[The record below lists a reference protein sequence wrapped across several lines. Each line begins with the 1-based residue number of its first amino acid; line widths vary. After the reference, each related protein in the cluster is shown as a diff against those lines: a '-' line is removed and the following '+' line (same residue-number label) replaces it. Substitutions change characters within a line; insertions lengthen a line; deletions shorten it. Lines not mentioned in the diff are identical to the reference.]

1 MKAAGAP
8 VASREQFV
16 AEHPYP
22 LDRFQL
28 DALEILDEGQSV
40 LVSAPTGSGKTV
52 VAEYAVHLALGEG
65 AKVFYTTPIKALS
78 NQKYG
83 DFRRKYGADRV
94 GLLTGDNS
102 INGQA
107 PIVVMTT
114 EVLRNMIHA
123 EPGRLADLRY
133 VVLDEVHY
141 LQDPYRGGVWEEVI
155 LGAPSNVTLVCL
167 SATVANADQLA
178 AWISQVRGTTG
189 VVIESH
195 RPVELKNLF
204 VVGDR
209 FAEHLHLLPTFVDG
223 RPNPEAIRLDDL
235 LARPGTGRRGAN
247 RAGPPGKGATTT
259 AGEGRSRSGRPQL
272 YRPRRVEVVDHLAA
286 ERLLPAIYFVFSRA
300 GCDESVRHCLDDG
313 LRLTTPEERH
323 RIRAIV
329 ESYVDPLTDDDLTVL
344 GYPIYAAALEAGV
357 AAHHAGMV
365 PPFREAVEACFAE
378 ALVKVVFATETLAL
392 GINMPA
398 RSVVIEEVSK
408 FGGSGH
414 QELTPGEYTQLT
426 GRAGRRGIDDIG
438 YAAVLCSPFHSF
450 ADVARIAGGRPRALS
465 SSFRPTY
472 NLAVN
477 LVRRHSREAAYT
489 LVSSSFAQFLS
500 EEDLVGELDS
510 VLGVLERR
518 GYIEGWR
525 VTEAGSRLAGLY
537 HEADLLLAE
546 ALEAGHLDGLDP
558 ASLAA
563 VASGLCYE
571 ARRERDAP
579 LPMPNAKVGA
589 RLEAIEV
596 LSEALSDE
604 EKSAHLP
611 LTRGVDSG
619 FAPFI
624 YAWARGRDLRQVLQ
638 PNAGPGRRGRKAAPL
653 MSGGDFVRN
662 VKQVI
667 DLLRQVATVAARA
680 ETAQSARAG
689 AERLLRDVVAA
700 SSVITIPVEHGTIRA
715 GGQPAP

>member
-1 MKAAGAP
+1 VKTPLALFG
-8 VASREQFV
+8 SRERFV

-28 DALEILDEGQSV
+28 DALDLLDQGQSV

-52 VAEYAVHLALGEG
+52 VAEYAVHLALEEG

-83 DFRRKYGADRV
+83 DLRRRYGADRV

-123 EPGRLADLRY
+123 EPGRLSDLRY
-133 VVLDEVHY
+133 VILDEVHF

-155 LGAPSNVTLVCL
+155 LGASLNVTLVCL

-178 AWISQVRGTTG
+178 AWISEVRGATG
-189 VVIESH
+189 VVIEQH

-209 FAEHLHLLPTFVDG
+209 SAERLHLLPSFVDG
-223 RPNPEAIRLDDL
+223 RPNPEAVRLDNM
-235 LARPGTGRRGAN
+235 LARPGTARRGAN
-247 RAGPPGKGATTT
+247 GSRAAL
-259 AGEGRSRSGRPQL
+259 ASDSSQARARSARPQL
-272 YRPRRVEVVDHLAA
+272 YRPRRVEVVERLAG
-286 ERLLPAIYFVFSRA
+286 EHLLPAIYFVFSRA
-300 GCDESVRHCLDDG
+300 GCDESVRHCLDEG
-313 LRLTTPEERH
+313 LKLTTTEERQ

-329 ESYVDPLTDDDLTVL
+329 ESYVDPLTDEDLSVL
-344 GYPIYAAALEAGV
+344 GYSTYSAGLEAGV

-398 RSVVIEEVSK
+398 RTVVIEEVTK
-408 FGGSGH
+408 FGGKGH

-426 GRAGRRGIDDIG
+426 GRAGRRGIDEVG

-450 ADVARIAGGRPRALS
+450 GDVARIAGGRPRALT

-477 LVRRHSREAAYT
+477 LVRRHTRETAYT

-500 EEDLVGELDS
+500 EEDLAGELEA
-510 VLGVLERR
+510 VLAVLERR
-518 GYIEGWR
+518 GYIDHWK
-525 VTEAGSRLAGLY
+525 VTEAGARLAGLY
-537 HEADLLLAE
+537 HEADLLIAE
-546 ALEAGHLDGLDP
+546 ALESGQLDGLDP

-563 VASGLCYE
+563 VASGFCYE

-579 LPMPNAKVGA
+579 FPALDAKVA
-589 RLEAIEV
+589 RRLEAIED

-604 EKSAHLP
+604 ERHMRLP
-611 LTRGVDSG
+611 LTRGVDAG
-619 FAPFI
+619 FAALI
-624 YAWARGRDLRQVLQ
+624 YDWAKGRDLRQVLQ
-638 PNAGPGRRGRKAAPL
+638 PSGGTGPRGRQAAPF

-662 VKQVI
+662 IKQVI
-667 DLLRQVATVAARA
+667 DLLRQVTMVAAEA
-680 ETAQSARAG
+680 ETAQSARVA

-700 SSVITIPVEHGTIRA
+700 SSLVTIPVERGTIRA
-715 GGQPAP
+715 GGQPAS

>member
-1 MKAAGAP
+1 MKGAGTGN
-8 VASREQFV
+8 ASREQFV

-28 DALEILDEGQSV
+28 DALDLLDDGYSV

-78 NQKYG
+78 NQKYS
-83 DFRRKYGADRV
+83 DLRRKYGAERV

-123 EPGRLADLRY
+123 EPGRLFDLRY
-133 VVLDEVHY
+133 VVLDEVHF

-155 LGAPSNVTLVCL
+155 LGAPAAVTLVCL

-178 AWISQVRGTTG
+178 SWISDVRGATG
-189 VVIESH
+189 VVIEQH

-209 FAEHLHLLPTFVDG
+209 SAERLHLLPTFVDG
-223 RPNPEAIRLDDL
+223 RPNPEAVRLDDL
-235 LARPGTGRRGAN
+235 MARPGLGRRAPNG
-247 RAGPPGKGATTT
+247 
-259 AGEGRSRSGRPQL
+259 SRPTSESKLRGGRPQL
-272 YRPRRVEVVDHLAA
+272 YRPRRAEVVERLAS

-313 LRLTTPEERH
+313 LRLTTLEERQ

-329 ESYVDPLTDDDLTVL
+329 ESYVDPLTDEDLAVL
-344 GYPIYAAALEAGV
+344 GYATYSAGLEAGV

-398 RSVVIEEVSK
+398 RSVVIEEVTK
-408 FGGSGH
+408 FGGKGH

-426 GRAGRRGIDDIG
+426 GRAGRRGIDEVG

-450 ADVARIAGGRPRALS
+450 GDVARIAGGRPRALS

-477 LVRRHSREAAYT
+477 LVRRHNREVAYT

-500 EEDLVGELDS
+500 EDDLVGELDS

-518 GYIEGWR
+518 GYVHGWT
-525 VTEAGSRLAGLY
+525 VTEGGARLAGLY
-537 HEADLLLAE
+537 HEADLLIAE
-546 ALEAGHLDGLDP
+546 ALESGALDELDP

-563 VASGLCYE
+563 VASSFCYE
-571 ARRERDAP
+571 TRREKDAP
-579 LPMPNAKVGA
+579 LPTPSAKITR
-589 RLEAIEV
+589 RLEEIEA
-596 LSEALSDE
+596 LSEALSAE
-604 EKSAHLP
+604 ETAAHLP
-611 LTRGVDSG
+611 LTRGVDAG
-619 FAPFI
+619 FAALI
-624 YAWARGRDLRQVLQ
+624 YGWARGRDLRQVLQ
-638 PNAGPGRRGRKAAPL
+638 PGAGEGRRGRRAAPL

-667 DLLRQVATVAARA
+667 DLLRQVAMVAENQETARTARVAA
-680 ETAQSARAG
+680 EQ
-689 AERLLRDVVAA
+689 LLRDVVAA
-700 SSVITIPVEHGTIRA
+700 SSVVTIPVEHGTIRA

>member
-1 MKAAGAP
+1 MKTPLALFG
-8 VASREQFV
+8 SRERFV

-28 DALEILDEGQSV
+28 DALDLLDQGQSV

-52 VAEYAVHLALGEG
+52 VAEYAVHLALEEG

-83 DFRRKYGADRV
+83 DLRRRYGADRV

-123 EPGRLADLRY
+123 EPGRLSDLRY
-133 VVLDEVHY
+133 VILDEVHF

-155 LGAPSNVTLVCL
+155 LGASLNVTLVCL

-178 AWISQVRGTTG
+178 AWISEVRGATG
-189 VVIESH
+189 VVIEQH

-209 FAEHLHLLPTFVDG
+209 SAERLHLLPTFVDG
-223 RPNPEAIRLDDL
+223 RPNPEAVRLDGM
-235 LARPGTGRRGAN
+235 LARPGTARRGAN
-247 RAGPPGKGATTT
+247 GSRAAL
-259 AGEGRSRSGRPQL
+259 ASDSSQARARSARPQL
-272 YRPRRVEVVDHLAA
+272 YRPRRVEVVERLAG
-286 ERLLPAIYFVFSRA
+286 EHLLPAIYFVFSRA
-300 GCDESVRHCLDDG
+300 GCDESVRHCLDEG
-313 LRLTTPEERH
+313 LKLTTTEERQ

-329 ESYVDPLTDDDLTVL
+329 ESYVDPLTDEDLSVL
-344 GYPIYAAALEAGV
+344 GYSTYSAGLEAGV

-398 RSVVIEEVSK
+398 RTVVIEEVTK
-408 FGGSGH
+408 FGGKGH

-426 GRAGRRGIDDIG
+426 GRAGRRGIDEVG

-450 ADVARIAGGRPRALS
+450 GDVARIAGGRPRALT

-477 LVRRHSREAAYT
+477 LVRRHTRETAYT

-500 EEDLVGELDS
+500 EEDLVGELEA
-510 VLGVLERR
+510 VLAVLERR
-518 GYIEGWR
+518 GYIDRWK
-525 VTEAGSRLAGLY
+525 VTEAGARLAGLY
-537 HEADLLLAE
+537 HEADLLIAE
-546 ALEAGHLDGLDP
+546 ALESGQLDGLDP

-563 VASGLCYE
+563 VASGFCYE

-579 LPMPNAKVGA
+579 FPALDAKVA
-589 RLEAIEV
+589 RRLEAIED

-604 EKSAHLP
+604 ERHMRLP
-611 LTRGVDSG
+611 LTRGVDAG
-619 FAPFI
+619 FAALI
-624 YAWARGRDLRQVLQ
+624 YDWAKGRDLRQVLQ
-638 PNAGPGRRGRKAAPL
+638 PSGGTGRRGRQAAPF

-662 VKQVI
+662 IKQVI
-667 DLLRQVATVAARA
+667 DLLRQVTMVAGEV
-680 ETAQSARAG
+680 ETAQSARVA

-700 SSVITIPVEHGTIRA
+700 SSVVTIPVERGTIRA
-715 GGQPAP
+715 GGQPAS

>member
-1 MKAAGAP
+1 MKAPDAR

-16 AEHPYP
+16 AEHPYA

-28 DALEILDEGQSV
+28 DALDLLDDGQSV

-52 VAEYAVHLALGEG
+52 VAEYAVHLALAEG
-65 AKVFYTTPIKALS
+65 SKAFYTTPIKALS

-123 EPGRLADLRY
+123 EPGRLGDLRY

-155 LGAPSNVTLVCL
+155 LGAPLNVTLVCL

-178 AWISQVRGTTG
+178 AWISEVRGATG

-209 FAEHLHLLPTFVDG
+209 SAEHLHLLPTFVEG
-223 RPNPEAIRLDDL
+223 RPNREAIRLDSL
-235 LARPGTGRRGAN
+235 MARPGPGRRPGGTSAPGGGGGT
-247 RAGPPGKGATTT
+247 GPG
-259 AGEGRSRSGRPQL
+259 GRSRPARPQL
-272 YRPRRVEVVDHLAA
+272 YRPHRVEVVDRLAG
-286 ERLLPAIYFVFSRA
+286 EGLLPAIYFVFSRA
-300 GCDESVRHCLDDG
+300 GCDESVRHCLDEG
-313 LRLTTPEERH
+313 LHLTTPEERR
-323 RIRAIV
+323 RIRGIV
-329 ESYVDPLTDDDLTVL
+329 ESYVDPLTDDDLAVL
-344 GYPIYAAALEAGV
+344 GYPLYASALEAGV

-408 FGGSGH
+408 FGGKGH

-426 GRAGRRGIDDIG
+426 GRAGRRGIDDVG

-450 ADVARIAGGRPRALS
+450 GDVARIAGGRPRALS

-489 LVSSSFAQFLS
+489 LVSSSFAQFLT

-518 GYIEGWR
+518 GYLHGWT
-525 VTEAGSRLAGLY
+525 VTEAGERLAGLY
-537 HEADLLLAE
+537 HEADLLVAE
-546 ALEAGHLDGLDP
+546 ALESGHLDGLDP

-563 VASGLCYE
+563 VVSGLCYE
-571 ARRERDAP
+571 ARREREAP
-579 LPMPNAKVGA
+579 LPAPSAKVAG
-589 RLEAIEV
+589 RLEAIEL
-596 LSEALSDE
+596 LSEALCDE
-604 EKSAHLP
+604 EKSARLAV
-611 LTRGVDSG
+611 TRGVDSG
-619 FAPFI
+619 FASLI
-624 YAWARGRDLRQVLQ
+624 YEWARGRDLRQVLQ
-638 PNAGPGRRGRKAAPL
+638 PGAGAGRRGRKAVPV

-667 DLLRQVATVAARA
+667 DLLRQVAVVAASA
-680 ETAQSARAG
+680 ETARSARVA
-689 AERLLRDVVAA
+689 AEHLLRDVVAA
-700 SSVITIPVEHGTIRA
+700 SSVVTIPVEHGTIRA
-715 GGQPAP
+715 GHQPAP

>member
-1 MKAAGAP
+1 
-8 VASREQFV
+8 
-16 AEHPYP
+16 
-22 LDRFQL
+22 
-28 DALEILDEGQSV
+28 
-40 LVSAPTGSGKTV
+40 
-52 VAEYAVHLALGEG
+52 
-65 AKVFYTTPIKALS
+65 
-78 NQKYG
+78 
-83 DFRRKYGADRV
+83 
-94 GLLTGDNS
+94 
-102 INGQA
+102 
-107 PIVVMTT
+107 MTT

-133 VVLDEVHY
+133 VVLDEVHF

-155 LGAPSNVTLVCL
+155 LGAPLHVTLVCL

-178 AWISQVRGTTG
+178 AWISEVRGTTG
-189 VVIESH
+189 VVIEAH

-223 RPNPEAIRLDDL
+223 RPNPEAVKLDGL
-235 LARPGTGRRGAN
+235 IARPGTGRRGAN
-247 RAGPPGKGATTT
+247 APQPLAGGGRPTKP
-259 AGEGRSRSGRPQL
+259 EGRPRSGRPQL
-272 YRPRRVEVVDHLAA
+272 YRPRRVEVVDRLAA
-286 ERLLPAIYFVFSRA
+286 ERLLPAIYFLFSRA

-313 LRLTTPEERH
+313 LRLTTPEERL

-329 ESYVDPLTDDDLTVL
+329 ESYVDPLTDDDLAVL
-344 GYPIYAAALEAGV
+344 GYPLYAAGLEAGV

-398 RSVVIEEVSK
+398 RSVVIEEVTK
-408 FGGSGH
+408 FGGKGH

-426 GRAGRRGIDDIG
+426 GRAGRRGIDEIG
-438 YAAVLCSPFHSF
+438 YAAVLCSPFHTF
-450 ADVARIAGGRPRALS
+450 DDVARIAGGRPRALS

-477 LVRRHSREAAYT
+477 LVRRHSREGAYT

-500 EEDLVGELDS
+500 DKDLAGELEA
-510 VLGVLERR
+510 VLGILERR
-518 GYIEGWR
+518 GYLDGWR
-525 VTEAGSRLAGLY
+525 VTEAGARLAGLY

-546 ALEAGHLDGLDP
+546 ALEAGQLDGLDP

-563 VASGLCYE
+563 VASAFCYE
-571 ARRERDAP
+571 TRRERDAP
-579 LPMPNAKVGA
+579 VPAPNAKVA
-589 RLEAIEV
+589 RRLKAIEE
-596 LSEALSDE
+596 LSEALAAE
-604 EKSAHLP
+604 ERRGHLP
-611 LTRGVDSG
+611 VTRGVEDG
-619 FAPFI
+619 FASLI
-624 YAWARGRDLRQVLQ
+624 YEWARGRDLRQVLQ
-638 PNAGPGRRGRKAAPL
+638 PSAGSGRRGRRAAAL

-667 DLLRQVATVAARA
+667 DLLRQVAMVAARD
-680 ETAQSARAG
+680 ETAKSARAA

-700 SSVITIPVEHGTIRA
+700 SSLVTIPVELGTIRA

>member
-1 MKAAGAP
+1 MNGPACA

-28 DALEILDEGQSV
+28 DALDLLDQGQSV

-52 VAEYAVHLALGEG
+52 VAEYAVHLALAEG

-83 DFRRKYGADRV
+83 DLRRKYGADRV

-107 PIVVMTT
+107 PVVVMTT

-133 VVLDEVHY
+133 VVLDEVHF

-155 LGAPSNVTLVCL
+155 LGAPLHVTLVCL

-178 AWISQVRGTTG
+178 AWISEVRGTTG
-189 VVIESH
+189 VVIEAH

-223 RPNPEAIRLDDL
+223 RPNPEAVKLDGL
-235 LARPGTGRRGAN
+235 IARPGTGRRGAN
-247 RAGPPGKGATTT
+247 APQPLAGGGRPTKP
-259 AGEGRSRSGRPQL
+259 EGRPRSGRPQL
-272 YRPRRVEVVDHLAA
+272 YRPRRVEVVDRLAA
-286 ERLLPAIYFVFSRA
+286 ERLLPAIYFLFSRA

-313 LRLTTPEERH
+313 LRLTTPEERL

-329 ESYVDPLTDDDLTVL
+329 ESYVDPLTDDDLAVL
-344 GYPIYAAALEAGV
+344 GYPLYAAGLEAGV

-398 RSVVIEEVSK
+398 RSVVIEEVTK
-408 FGGSGH
+408 FGGKGH

-426 GRAGRRGIDDIG
+426 GRAGRRGIDEIG
-438 YAAVLCSPFHSF
+438 YAAVLCSPFHTF
-450 ADVARIAGGRPRALS
+450 DDVARIAGGRPRALS

-477 LVRRHSREAAYT
+477 LVRRHSREGAYT

-500 EEDLVGELDS
+500 DKDLAGELEA
-510 VLGVLERR
+510 VLGILERR
-518 GYIEGWR
+518 GYLDGWR
-525 VTEAGSRLAGLY
+525 VTEAGARLAGLY

-546 ALEAGHLDGLDP
+546 ALEAGQLDGLDP

-563 VASGLCYE
+563 VASAFCYE
-571 ARRERDAP
+571 TRRERDAP
-579 LPMPNAKVGA
+579 VPAPNAKVA
-589 RLEAIEV
+589 RRLKAIEE
-596 LSEALSDE
+596 LSEALAAE
-604 EKSAHLP
+604 ERRGHLP
-611 LTRGVDSG
+611 VTRGVEDG
-619 FAPFI
+619 FASLI
-624 YAWARGRDLRQVLQ
+624 YEWARGRDLRQVLQ
-638 PNAGPGRRGRKAAPL
+638 PSAGSGRRGRRAAAL

-662 VKQVI
+662 VKQVT
-667 DLLRQVATVAARA
+667 DLLRQVAMVAARD
-680 ETAQSARAG
+680 ETAKSARAA

-700 SSVITIPVEHGTIRA
+700 SSLVTIPVELGTIRA

>member
-1 MKAAGAP
+1 LTQLG
-8 VASREQFV
+8 SREHFV

-28 DALEILDEGQSV
+28 DALDLLDQGQSV

-52 VAEYAVHLALGEG
+52 VAEYAVHLALEEG
-65 AKVFYTTPIKALS
+65 AKAFYTTPIKALS

-123 EPGRLADLRY
+123 EPGRLSDLRY
-133 VVLDEVHY
+133 VVLDEVHF

-155 LGAPSNVTLVCL
+155 LGAPPNVTLVCL

-178 AWISQVRGTTG
+178 AWISEVRGATG
-189 VVIESH
+189 VVIEQH

-209 FAEHLHLLPTFVDG
+209 SAEHLHLLPTFVDG
-223 RPNPEAIRLDDL
+223 RPNPEALRLDNL
-235 LARPGTGRRGAN
+235 LARPGTGRRGSN
-247 RAGPPGKGATTT
+247 GPGPSLPSARVNMRGAKS
-259 AGEGRSRSGRPQL
+259 ASGRAQL
-272 YRPRRVEVVDHLAA
+272 YRPRRVEVVDRLAA

-329 ESYVDPLTDDDLTVL
+329 ESYVDPLTDEDLAVL
-344 GYPIYAAALEAGV
+344 GYPTYAEGIEAGV

-398 RSVVIEEVSK
+398 RTVIIDEVTK
-408 FGGSGH
+408 FGGRGH

-450 ADVARIAGGRPRALS
+450 GDVARIAGGRPRALT

-477 LVRRHSREAAYT
+477 LVRRHTREAAYT

-500 EEDLVGELDS
+500 DEDLVGELEA
-510 VLGVLERR
+510 VLAVLERR
-518 GYIEGWR
+518 GYLDRWT
-525 VTEAGSRLAGLY
+525 VTEEGGRLAGLY
-537 HEADLLLAE
+537 HEADLLIAE
-546 ALEAGHLDGLDP
+546 ALESGQLDGLDP
-558 ASLAA
+558 PSLAA
-563 VASGLCYE
+563 VASGFCYE

-579 LPMPNAKVGA
+579 LPAPNAKAGR
-589 RLEAIEV
+589 RLEAIED
-596 LSEALSDE
+596 LSEALADE
-604 EKSAHLP
+604 ERHMRLP
-611 LTRGVDSG
+611 ATRGVDSG
-619 FAPFI
+619 FAALI
-624 YAWARGRDLRQVLQ
+624 YDWAKGRDLRQVLQ
-638 PNAGPGRRGRKAAPL
+638 PGAGPGRRGRRTAPV

-667 DLLRQVATVAARA
+667 DLLRQVTMVARDPD
-680 ETAQSARAG
+680 TAHSARVA

-700 SSVITIPVEHGTIRA
+700 SSVVTIPVERGTIRA
-715 GGQPAP
+715 GRQPGS

>member
-1 MKAAGAP
+1 MNGPACA

-28 DALEILDEGQSV
+28 DALDLLDQGQSV

-52 VAEYAVHLALGEG
+52 VAEYAVHLALAEG

-83 DFRRKYGADRV
+83 DLRRKYGADRV

-107 PIVVMTT
+107 PVVVMTT

-133 VVLDEVHY
+133 VVLDEVHF

-155 LGAPSNVTLVCL
+155 LGAPLHVTLVCL

-178 AWISQVRGTTG
+178 AWISEVRGTTG
-189 VVIESH
+189 VVIEAH

-223 RPNPEAIRLDDL
+223 RPNPEAVKLDGL
-235 LARPGTGRRGAN
+235 IARPGTGRRGAN
-247 RAGPPGKGATTT
+247 APQPLAGGGRPTKP
-259 AGEGRSRSGRPQL
+259 EGRPRSGRPQL
-272 YRPRRVEVVDHLAA
+272 YRPRRVEVVDRLAA
-286 ERLLPAIYFVFSRA
+286 ERLLPAIYFLFSRA

-313 LRLTTPEERH
+313 LRLTTPEERL

-329 ESYVDPLTDDDLTVL
+329 ESYVDPLTDDDLAVL
-344 GYPIYAAALEAGV
+344 GYPLYAAGLEAGV

-398 RSVVIEEVSK
+398 RSVVIEEVTK
-408 FGGSGH
+408 FGGRGH

-426 GRAGRRGIDDIG
+426 GRAGRRGIDEIG
-438 YAAVLCSPFHSF
+438 YAAVLCSPFHTF
-450 ADVARIAGGRPRALS
+450 GDVARIAGGRPRALS

-518 GYIEGWR
+518 GYLDGWK
-525 VTEAGSRLAGLY
+525 VTEAGARLAGLY

-546 ALEAGHLDGLDP
+546 ALEAGQLDGLDP

-579 LPMPNAKVGA
+579 LPAPNAKVAG
-589 RLEAIEV
+589 RLEAIEE
-596 LSEALSDE
+596 LSQSLSAE
-604 EKSAHLP
+604 ERNGHLP

-619 FAPFI
+619 FASLI
-624 YAWARGRDLRQVLQ
+624 HEWARGRDLRQVLQ
-638 PNAGPGRRGRKAAPL
+638 PSAGSGRRGRKVAPL

-667 DLLRQVATVAARA
+667 DLLRQVAMVAAQA
-680 ETAQSARAG
+680 ETAKSARAA

-700 SSVITIPVEHGTIRA
+700 SSVVTIPVEHGTIRA

>member
-1 MKAAGAP
+1 MKAPAAR
-8 VASREQFV
+8 VTSRERFL
-16 AEHPYP
+16 ADHPYP

-28 DALEILDEGQSV
+28 DALEVLDQGQSV

-52 VAEYAVHLALGEG
+52 VDEYAVHLALAEG

-155 LGAPSNVTLVCL
+155 LGAPLNVTLVCL

-178 AWISQVRGTTG
+178 SWISEVRGRTE

-209 FAEHLHLLPTFVDG
+209 FAERLHMLPTFVDG
-223 RPNPEAIRLDDL
+223 RPNAEAVRLDDMI
-235 LARPGTGRRGAN
+235 ARPGSGRRVTGRSASPARSG
-247 RAGPPGKGATTT
+247 TST
-259 AGEGRSRSGRPQL
+259 APDGRWRSGRPQL
-272 YRPRRVEVVDHLAA
+272 YRPRRVEVVDRLDG

-313 LRLTTPEERH
+313 LRLTTAEERV

-329 ESYVDPLTDDDLTVL
+329 ESYVDPLTDEDLAVL
-344 GYPIYAAALEAGV
+344 GYATYAAGLEAGV

-398 RSVVIEEVSK
+398 RSVVIEEVTK
-408 FGGSGH
+408 FGGRGH

-426 GRAGRRGIDDIG
+426 GRAGRRGIDEIG
-438 YAAVLCSPFHSF
+438 YAAVLCSPFHTF
-450 ADVARIAGGRPRALS
+450 GDVARIAGGRPRALS

-477 LVRRHSREAAYT
+477 LVRRHSREEAYT

-500 EEDLVGELDS
+500 EEDLVGELDA
-510 VLGVLERR
+510 VLRVLERR
-518 GYIEGWR
+518 GYLDGWK
-525 VTEAGSRLAGLY
+525 VTEAGERLAGLY
-537 HEADLLLAE
+537 HEADLLVAE
-546 ALEAGHLDGLDP
+546 ALEAGALDGLDP

-563 VASGLCYE
+563 VASALCYE
-571 ARRERDAP
+571 ARREREAP
-579 LPMPNAKVGA
+579 SSAPNAKVA
-589 RLEAIEV
+589 RRLEAIEE
-596 LSEALSDE
+596 LSEALGDE
-604 EKSAHLP
+604 ERAGHLP
-611 LTRGVDSG
+611 VTRGVDSG
-619 FAPFI
+619 FASLI
-624 YAWARGRDLRQVLQ
+624 YEWARGRELRQVLQ
-638 PNAGPGRRGRKAAPL
+638 PGAGSGRRGRRVAPF

-667 DLLRQVATVAARA
+667 DLLRQLAIVAALP
-680 ETAQSARAG
+680 ETAKCARAAAG
-689 AERLLRDVVAA
+689 RLLRDVVAA
-700 SSVITIPVEHGTIRA
+700 SSVVTIPVEHGTIRA

>member
-1 MKAAGAP
+1 MKGPGAG

-28 DALEILDEGQSV
+28 DALDLLDDGYSV

-83 DFRRKYGADRV
+83 DLRRKYGADQV

-133 VVLDEVHY
+133 VILDEVHF

-155 LGAPSNVTLVCL
+155 LGAPAAVTLVCL

-178 AWISQVRGTTG
+178 DWISEVRGATG
-189 VVIESH
+189 VVIEEH

-209 FAEHLHLLPTFVDG
+209 SAERLHLLPTFVDG
-223 RPNPEAIRLDDL
+223 RPNAEAIRLDDL
-235 LARPGTGRRGAN
+235 LARPGSTRRG
-247 RAGPPGKGATTT
+247 
-259 AGEGRSRSGRPQL
+259 SRSAAPEARSLSRRPQL
-272 YRPRRVEVVDHLAA
+272 YRPRRVEVVERLAG
-286 ERLLPAIYFVFSRA
+286 EKLLPAIYFVFSRA

-313 LRLTTPEERH
+313 LRLTTPEERQ

-329 ESYVDPLTDDDLTVL
+329 ESYVDPLSDEDLSVL
-344 GYPIYAAALEAGV
+344 GYRTYSAGLEAGV

-398 RSVVIEEVSK
+398 RSVVIEEVTK
-408 FGGSGH
+408 FGGRGH

-426 GRAGRRGIDDIG
+426 GRAGRRGIDEVG

-450 ADVARIAGGRPRALS
+450 TDVARIAGGRPRALS

-477 LVRRHSREAAYT
+477 LVKRHNREAAYT

-500 EEDLVGELDS
+500 DDDLVGELDS

-518 GYIEGWR
+518 GYLHGWT
-525 VTEAGSRLAGLY
+525 VTEAGARLAGLY
-537 HEADLLLAE
+537 HEADLLIAE
-546 ALEAGHLDGLDP
+546 SLESGELDGLDP

-563 VASGLCYE
+563 VASGFCYE
-571 ARRERDAP
+571 ARREREAP
-579 LPMPNAKVGA
+579 LPSPSAKIA
-589 RLEAIEV
+589 RRLEEIEA
-596 LSEALSDE
+596 LSEALSAE
-604 EKSAHLP
+604 ERSARLP
-611 LTRGVDSG
+611 VTRGVDSG
-619 FAPFI
+619 FASLI
-624 YAWARGRDLRQVLQ
+624 YDWARGRELRQVLQ
-638 PNAGPGRRGRKAAPL
+638 PGTGEGRRGRRAAPV

-667 DLLRQVATVAARA
+667 DLLRQVAMVAEKEETSRAAR
-680 ETAQSARAG
+680 TA

-700 SSVITIPVEHGTIRA
+700 SSVVTIPVERGTIRA

>member
-1 MKAAGAP
+1 MRAPFGGAAT
-8 VASREQFV
+8 REQFV
-16 AEHPYP
+16 ADHPYP

-28 DALEILDEGQSV
+28 DALDFLDAGQSV

-52 VAEYAVHLALGEG
+52 VAEYAVHLARGEG

-83 DFRRKYGADRV
+83 DLRRKYGAGEV

-102 INGQA
+102 INGGA

-114 EVLRNMIHA
+114 EVLRNMIYA
-123 EPGRLADLRY
+123 EPGRLVDLHY

-141 LQDPYRGGVWEEVI
+141 LQDRYRGGVWEEVI
-155 LGAPSNVTLVCL
+155 LGAPPNVSLVCL

-178 AWISQVRGTTG
+178 AWISKVRGTTG
-189 VVIESH
+189 VVIERH

-209 FAEHLHLLPTFVDG
+209 YAERLHLLPTFVDG
-223 RPNPEAIRLDDL
+223 LPNREAVKLDELIR
-235 LARPGTGRRGAN
+235 RPGSKTRSPSSSRPQPGGRRARLAGEAPHTGRPR
-247 RAGPPGKGATTT
+247 
-259 AGEGRSRSGRPQL
+259 L
-272 YRPRRVEVVDHLAA
+272 YRPRRVEVADRLAA

-300 GCDESVRHCLDDG
+300 GCDESVRHCLEDG
-313 LRLTTPEERH
+313 LALTTSEERV

-329 ESYVDPLTDDDLTVL
+329 ESYVDPLTDEDLAVL
-344 GYPIYAAALEAGV
+344 GYPSYIAGLEAGV

-398 RSVVIEEVSK
+398 RSVVIEELTK

-414 QELTPGEYTQLT
+414 QEITPGEYTQLT
-426 GRAGRRGIDDIG
+426 GRAGRRGIDEIG
-438 YAAVLCSPFHSF
+438 YAAVLCSPFHTF
-450 ADVARIAGGRPRALS
+450 DDVARIAGGRPRSLS

-477 LVRRHSREAAYT
+477 LVRRHQREAAYH

-500 EEDLVGELDS
+500 EEDLAGEFDA

-518 GYIEGWR
+518 GYLDGWT
-525 VTEAGSRLAGLY
+525 VSEAGGRLAGLY
-537 HEADLLLAE
+537 HEADLLVAE
-546 ALEAGHLDGLDP
+546 ALESGELDGLDP

-563 VASGLCYE
+563 VVSGFCYE
-571 ARRERDAP
+571 TRREREVPFPA
-579 LPMPNAKVGA
+579 PNANVA
-589 RLEAIEV
+589 RRLAAIEE

-604 EKSAHLP
+604 ERRARLP
-611 LTRGVDSG
+611 ITRGIDAG
-619 FAPFI
+619 FASLVHE
-624 YAWARGRDLRQVLQ
+624 WARGRDLRQVLQ
-638 PNAGPGRRGRKAAPL
+638 PGTGSGRRGRRSAAL

-667 DLLRQVATVAARA
+667 DLLRQIAIVAPVEA
-680 ETAQSARAG
+680 TAKSARAAAG
-689 AERLLRDVVAA
+689 RLLRDVVAA
-700 SSVITIPVEHGTIRA
+700 SSTVTIPVELGTIRA
-715 GGQPAP
+715 GGHPAP

>member
-1 MKAAGAP
+1 MKAPGAP
-8 VASREQFV
+8 FVSREQFL
-16 AEHPYP
+16 ADHPYP

-28 DALEILDEGQSV
+28 DALDLLDGGHSV

-83 DFRRKYGADRV
+83 DFRRKYGAGQV

-155 LGAPSNVTLVCL
+155 LGAPLNVTLVCL

-209 FAEHLHLLPTFVDG
+209 SAEHLHLLPTFVEG
-223 RPNPEAIRLDDL
+223 RPNPEAIRIDDL
-235 LARPGTGRRGAN
+235 MARPGSGRRGLN
-247 RAGPPGKGATTT
+247 RPAPSGGNGAS
-259 AGEGRSRSGRPQL
+259 AAVEARARGRPQL
-272 YRPRRVEVVDHLAA
+272 YRPRRVEVVDRLDA
-286 ERLLPAIYFVFSRA
+286 EHLLPAIYFVFSRA

-313 LRLTTPEERH
+313 LRLTTPDERR

-329 ESYVDPLTDDDLTVL
+329 ESYVDPLTDDDLGVL
-344 GYPIYAAALEAGV
+344 GYPVYAAGLEAGV

-398 RSVVIEEVSK
+398 KSVVIEEVTK
-408 FGGSGH
+408 FGGRGH

-426 GRAGRRGIDDIG
+426 GRAGRRGIDEIG
-438 YAAVLCSPFHSF
+438 YAAVLCSPFHTF
-450 ADVARIAGGRPRALS
+450 GDVARIAGGRPRALT

-477 LVRRHSREAAYT
+477 LVRRHSRESAYT

-500 EEDLVGELDS
+500 EEDLVGELDA

-518 GYIEGWR
+518 GYLDGWK
-525 VTEAGSRLAGLY
+525 VTEAGGRLAGLY

-546 ALEAGHLDGLDP
+546 SLEAGHLDGLDP

-579 LPMPNAKVGA
+579 LPAPNARVSR
-589 RLEAIEV
+589 RLEAIEE
-596 LSEALSDE
+596 LSEALSAE
-604 EKSAHLP
+604 ERAGRLP
-611 LTRGVDSG
+611 VTRGVDGG
-619 FAPFI
+619 FASLI
-624 YAWARGRDLRQVLQ
+624 YEWARGRDLRQVLQ
-638 PNAGPGRRGRKAAPL
+638 PNAGAGRRGRRAAPF

-667 DLLRQVATVAARA
+667 DLLRQVAMVAA
-680 ETAQSARAG
+680 EPDTAKSARVG
-689 AERLLRDVVAA
+689 GERLLRDVVAA
-700 SSVITIPVEHGTIRA
+700 SSVVTIPVEHGTIRA

>member
-1 MKAAGAP
+1 MKVAGIGN
-8 VASREQFV
+8 ASREEFV
-16 AEHPYP
+16 ADHPYP

-28 DALEILDEGQSV
+28 EALDLLDDGYSV

-83 DFRRKYGADRV
+83 DLRRKYGADRV

-123 EPGRLADLRY
+123 EPGRLSDLRY
-133 VVLDEVHY
+133 VVLDEVHF

-155 LGAPSNVTLVCL
+155 LGAPPAVTLVCL
-167 SATVANADQLA
+167 SATVANAEQLA
-178 AWISQVRGTTG
+178 AWISEVRGATG
-189 VVIESH
+189 VVIEQH

-209 FAEHLHLLPTFVDG
+209 SSERLHLLPTFVDG
-223 RPNPEAIRLDDL
+223 RANPEAVRLDDL
-235 LARPGTGRRGAN
+235 MARPGFGRRAPNGA
-247 RAGPPGKGATTT
+247 RPSSDARLRG
-259 AGEGRSRSGRPQL
+259 GRPQL
-272 YRPRRVEVVDHLAA
+272 YRPRRVEVVERLAS
-286 ERLLPAIYFVFSRA
+286 EQLLPAIYFVFSRA
-300 GCDESVRHCLDDG
+300 GCDESVRQCLDDG

-329 ESYVDPLTDDDLTVL
+329 ESYVNALTDEDLAVL
-344 GYPIYAAALEAGV
+344 GYRTYSAGLEAGV

-398 RSVVIEEVSK
+398 RAVVIEEVTK
-408 FGGSGH
+408 FGGKGH

-426 GRAGRRGIDDIG
+426 GRAGRRGIDEIG

-450 ADVARIAGGRPRALS
+450 ADVTRIAGGRPRALS

-477 LVRRHSREAAYT
+477 LLRRHNREAAYS

-500 EEDLVGELDS
+500 EEDLVGELDC

-518 GYIEGWR
+518 GYVHGWT
-525 VTEAGSRLAGLY
+525 VTEAGARLAGLY
-537 HEADLLLAE
+537 NEADLLIAE
-546 ALEAGHLDGLDP
+546 ALESGALDDLDA

-563 VASGLCYE
+563 VASGFCYE
-571 ARRERDAP
+571 TRRERDAP
-579 LPMPNAKVGA
+579 LPAPSAKVA
-589 RLEAIEV
+589 RRLEEIEA
-596 LSEALSDE
+596 LSEALSAE
-604 EKSAHLP
+604 ETAARLP
-611 LTRGVDSG
+611 VTRGIDAG
-619 FAPFI
+619 FAALI
-624 YAWARGRDLRQVLQ
+624 YGWARGRDLRQVLQ
-638 PNAGPGRRGRKAAPL
+638 PSASEGRRGRRTAPL

-667 DLLRQVATVAARA
+667 DLLRQVAMVAENQETARAAR
-680 ETAQSARAG
+680 TA

-700 SSVITIPVEHGTIRA
+700 SSLVTIPVEHGTIRA

>member
-1 MKAAGAP
+1 MSAP
-8 VASREQFV
+8 VTGAATREQFV

-28 DALEILDEGQSV
+28 DALDFLDDGQSV

-52 VAEYAVHLALGEG
+52 VAEYAVHLALAEG

-83 DFRRKYGADRV
+83 DLRKRYGADRV

-133 VVLDEVHY
+133 VVLDEVHF
-141 LQDPYRGGVWEEVI
+141 LQDRYRGGVWEEVI
-155 LGAPSNVTLVCL
+155 LGAPLNVTLVCL

-178 AWISQVRGTTG
+178 AWISKVRGATG
-189 VVIESH
+189 VVIETH
-195 RPVELKNLF
+195 RPVELNNLF
-204 VVGDR
+204 LVGDR
-209 FAEHLHLLPTFVDG
+209 YAERLHLLPTFVDG
-223 RPNPEAIRLDDL
+223 RPNPEAVKLDEL
-235 LARPGTGRRGAN
+235 IARPGSGRRATGAS
-247 RAGPPGKGATTT
+247 RPSMGGKRPAMPGSGS
-259 AGEGRSRSGRPQL
+259 GSGRAQL
-272 YRPRRVEVVDHLAA
+272 YRPTRVEVVERFEE

-300 GCDESVRHCLDDG
+300 GCDESVRRCLDDG
-313 LRLTTPEERH
+313 LRLTTPEERL

-329 ESYVDPLTDDDLTVL
+329 ESYVDPLTDEDLSVL
-344 GYPIYAAALEAGV
+344 GYPSYVAGLEAGV

-398 RSVVIEEVSK
+398 RSVVIEEVTK
-408 FGGSGH
+408 FAGSGH

-426 GRAGRRGIDDIG
+426 GRAGRRGIDEVG
-438 YAAVLCSPFHSF
+438 YAAVLCSPFHTF
-450 ADVARIAGGRPRALS
+450 DDVARIAGGRPRALS

-477 LVRRHSREAAYT
+477 LVRRHTRDAAYR

-500 EEDLVGELDS
+500 DEDLAGELDA
-510 VLGVLERR
+510 VLEVLERR
-518 GYIEGWR
+518 GYLDGWK
-525 VTEAGSRLAGLY
+525 VTDAGARLAGLY
-537 HEADLLLAE
+537 HEADLLVAE
-546 ALEAGHLDGLDP
+546 ALEAGELDGLDP

-563 VASGLCYE
+563 VASGFCYE

-579 LPMPNAKVGA
+579 FSEPNAKVA
-589 RLEAIEV
+589 RRLEAIEE
-596 LSEALSDE
+596 LSEALAAE
-604 EKSAHLP
+604 ERREHLP
-611 LTRGVDSG
+611 VTRGIDAG
-619 FAPFI
+619 FASLI
-624 YAWARGRDLRQVLQ
+624 HEWARGRDLRQVLQ
-638 PNAGPGRRGRKAAPL
+638 AGAGTGRRGQKAVPV

-667 DLLRQVATVAARA
+667 DLLRQVAVVARLD
-680 ETAQSARAG
+680 ETARSARAA

-700 SSVITIPVEHGTIRA
+700 SSVVTIPVERGTIRA
-715 GGQPAP
+715 GGQAAP

>member
-1 MKAAGAP
+1 MKTPLALFG
-8 VASREQFV
+8 SRERFV

-28 DALEILDEGQSV
+28 DALDLLDQGQSV

-52 VAEYAVHLALGEG
+52 VAEYAVHLALEEG

-83 DFRRKYGADRV
+83 DLRRRYGADRV

-133 VVLDEVHY
+133 VILDEVHF

-155 LGAPSNVTLVCL
+155 LGASLNVTLVCL

-178 AWISQVRGTTG
+178 AWISEVRGATG
-189 VVIESH
+189 VVIEQH

-209 FAEHLHLLPTFVDG
+209 SAERLHLLPTFVDG
-223 RPNPEAIRLDDL
+223 RPNPEAVRLDGM
-235 LARPGTGRRGAN
+235 LARPGTARRGAN
-247 RAGPPGKGATTT
+247 GSRAAL
-259 AGEGRSRSGRPQL
+259 ASDSSQARARSARPQL
-272 YRPRRVEVVDHLAA
+272 YRPRRVEVVERLAG
-286 ERLLPAIYFVFSRA
+286 EHLLPAIYFVFSRA
-300 GCDESVRHCLDDG
+300 GCDESVRHCLDEG
-313 LRLTTPEERH
+313 LKLTTTEERQ

-329 ESYVDPLTDDDLTVL
+329 ESYVDPLTDEDLSVL
-344 GYPIYAAALEAGV
+344 GYSTYSAGLEAGV

-398 RSVVIEEVSK
+398 RTVVIEEVTK
-408 FGGSGH
+408 FGGRGH

-426 GRAGRRGIDDIG
+426 GRAGRRGIDEVG

-450 ADVARIAGGRPRALS
+450 GDVARIAGGRPRALT

-477 LVRRHSREAAYT
+477 LVRRHTRETAYT

-500 EEDLVGELDS
+500 EEDLVGELEA
-510 VLGVLERR
+510 VLAVLERR
-518 GYIEGWR
+518 GYIDHWK
-525 VTEAGSRLAGLY
+525 VTEAGARLAGLY
-537 HEADLLLAE
+537 HEADLLIAE
-546 ALEAGHLDGLDP
+546 ALESGQLDGLDP

-563 VASGLCYE
+563 VASGFCYE

-579 LPMPNAKVGA
+579 FPAPDAKVA
-589 RLEAIEV
+589 RRLEAIED

-604 EKSAHLP
+604 ERHMRLP
-611 LTRGVDSG
+611 LTRGVDAG
-619 FAPFI
+619 FAALI
-624 YAWARGRDLRQVLQ
+624 YDWAKGRDLRQVLQ
-638 PNAGPGRRGRKAAPL
+638 PSGGTGRRGRQAAPF

-662 VKQVI
+662 IKQVI
-667 DLLRQVATVAARA
+667 DLLRQVTMVAAEA
-680 ETAQSARAG
+680 ETAQSARVA

-700 SSVITIPVEHGTIRA
+700 SSVVTIPVERGTIRA
-715 GGQPAP
+715 GGQPAS

>member
-1 MKAAGAP
+1 MTQPVSGAT
-8 VASREQFV
+8 RERFV

-28 DALEILDEGQSV
+28 DALDLLDEGKSV

-65 AKVFYTTPIKALS
+65 AKAFYTTPIKALS

-83 DFRRKYGADRV
+83 DLRRKYGADQV

-133 VVLDEVHY
+133 VVLDEVHF
-141 LQDPYRGGVWEEVI
+141 LQDRYRGGVWEEVI
-155 LGAPSNVTLVCL
+155 LGAPPNVTLVCL

-178 AWISQVRGTTG
+178 AWISEVRGATG
-189 VVIESH
+189 VVIETH

-209 FAEHLHLLPTFVDG
+209 LAERLHLLPTFVDG
-223 RPNPEAIRLDDL
+223 RPNPEAMKLDEL
-235 LARPGTGRRGAN
+235 IERPGSGRRA
-247 RAGPPGKGATTT
+247 A
-259 AGEGRSRSGRPQL
+259 SLSRPQL
-272 YRPRRVEVVDHLAA
+272 GARTALTTGPAVRQRRAQVFRPRRIEVVERLADDQ
-286 ERLLPAIYFVFSRA
+286 LLPAIYFVFSRA
-300 GCDESVRHCLDDG
+300 GCDESVRQCLDDG
-313 LRLTTPEERH
+313 LRLTTPEERQ

-329 ESYVDPLTDDDLTVL
+329 ESYVDPLTDEDLSVL
-344 GYPIYAAALEAGV
+344 GYSSYVASLEAGM

-398 RSVVIEEVSK
+398 RSVVIEEVTK

-426 GRAGRRGIDDIG
+426 GRAGRRGIDEIG
-438 YAAVLCSPFHSF
+438 YAAVVCSPFHSF
-450 ADVARIAGGRPRALS
+450 DDVARIAGGRPRALS

-477 LVRRHSREAAYT
+477 LVRRHTREAAYG

-500 EEDLVGELDS
+500 DEDLAGELDA

-518 GYIEGWR
+518 GYLDGWA
-525 VTEAGSRLAGLY
+525 VTEAGARLAGLY
-537 HEADLLLAE
+537 HEADLLVAE
-546 ALEAGHLDGLDP
+546 SLEAGEFDGLDP

-563 VASGLCYE
+563 VASGFCYE
-571 ARRERDAP
+571 ARRERDVPFPA
-579 LPMPNAKVGA
+579 PNARVA
-589 RLEAIEV
+589 RRLEMIEQ
-596 LSEALSDE
+596 LSESLAAE
-604 EKSAHLP
+604 ERREHLP
-611 LTRGVDSG
+611 VTRGVDAG
-619 FAPFI
+619 FASLI
-624 YAWARGRDLRQVLQ
+624 HEWAKGRDLRQVLQ
-638 PNAGPGRRGRKAAPL
+638 PTAGSSRRGTRSAPL

-667 DLLRQVATVAARA
+667 DLLRQLAVVAQAEDTARNA
-680 ETAQSARAG
+680 RSA

-700 SSVITIPVEHGTIRA
+700 SSVVTIPAERGTIRA
-715 GGQPAP
+715 GGHHAP

>member
-1 MKAAGAP
+1 MTAPASGA
-8 VASREQFV
+8 VTREQFV
-16 AEHPYP
+16 ADHPYP

-28 DALEILDEGQSV
+28 DALDLLDQGQSV

-83 DFRRKYGADRV
+83 DLRRRYGAGRV

-123 EPGRLADLRY
+123 EPSRLADLRY
-133 VVLDEVHY
+133 VVLDEVHF
-141 LQDPYRGGVWEEVI
+141 LQDRYRGGVWEEVI
-155 LGAPSNVTLVCL
+155 LGAPPSVTLVCL

-178 AWISQVRGTTG
+178 AWISEVRGATG
-189 VVIESH
+189 VVIETH
-195 RPVELKNLF
+195 RPVELRNLF
-204 VVGDR
+204 LVGDR
-209 FAEHLHLLPTFVDG
+209 SAERIHLLPTFVDG
-223 RPNPEAIRLDDL
+223 RPNPEAVKLDEL
-235 LARPGTGRRGAN
+235 IARPGNGRRGASLP
-247 RAGPPGKGATTT
+247 RPQAGGRRPAV
-259 AGEGRSRSGRPQL
+259 AGQASRPGRSQL
-272 YRPRRVEVVDHLAA
+272 YRPRRVEVVEGLAS

-329 ESYVDPLTDDDLTVL
+329 ESYVDPLTDEDLAVL
-344 GYPIYAAALEAGV
+344 GYPGFLAGLEAGV

-398 RSVVIEEVSK
+398 RSVVIEEVTK

-426 GRAGRRGIDDIG
+426 GRAGRRGIDEIG
-438 YAAVLCSPFHSF
+438 YAAVLCSPFHTF
-450 ADVARIAGGRPRALS
+450 DDVARIAGGRPRALS

-477 LVRRHSREAAYT
+477 LVRRHTREDAYA

-500 EEDLVGELDS
+500 EEDLAGELDA

-518 GYIEGWR
+518 GYLDGWK
-525 VTEAGSRLAGLY
+525 VTAAGSRLAGLY
-537 HEADLLLAE
+537 HEADLLVAE
-546 ALEAGHLDGLDP
+546 ALEAGALDGLDP
-558 ASLAA
+558 SSLAA
-563 VASGLCYE
+563 VASGFCYE

-579 LPMPNAKVGA
+579 VAVSNAKVA
-589 RLEAIEV
+589 RRLEAIEEV
-596 LSEALSDE
+596 SEALAE
-604 EKSAHLP
+604 EERHEHLP
-611 LTRGVDSG
+611 VTRGVDAG
-619 FAPFI
+619 FASIIFE
-624 YAWARGRDLRQVLQ
+624 WARGRDLRQVLQ
-638 PNAGPGRRGRKAAPL
+638 PAMRSGRRGQRPAPL

-667 DLLRQVATVAARA
+667 DLLRQVAVVASRD
-680 ETAQSARAG
+680 ETAGSARAA

-700 SSVITIPVEHGTIRA
+700 SSVVTIPVEHGTIRA
-715 GGQPAP
+715 GGHPAP

>member
-1 MKAAGAP
+1 LAQLG
-8 VASREQFV
+8 SREQFV

-28 DALEILDEGQSV
+28 DALELLDEGQSV

-52 VAEYAVHLALGEG
+52 VAEYAVHLALEEG

-83 DFRRKYGADRV
+83 DLRRRYGADRV

-114 EVLRNMIHA
+114 EVLRNMIHS
-123 EPGRLADLRY
+123 EPGRLSDLRY
-133 VVLDEVHY
+133 VILDEVHY

-178 AWISQVRGTTG
+178 AWISEVRGATG
-189 VVIESH
+189 VVIEQH

-209 FAEHLHLLPTFVDG
+209 SAEHLHLLPSFVDG
-223 RPNPEAIRLDDL
+223 RPNPEAVRLDGM
-235 LARPGTGRRGAN
+235 LARPGTARRGAKGSKPAL
-247 RAGPPGKGATTT
+247 AGPA
-259 AGEGRSRSGRPQL
+259 AEVRSRSGRPQL
-272 YRPRRVEVVDHLAA
+272 YRPRRVEVVERLAA

-313 LRLTTPEERH
+313 LKLTAPEERQ

-329 ESYVDPLTDDDLTVL
+329 ESYVDPLTDEDLAVL
-344 GYPIYAAALEAGV
+344 GYSVYAAGLEAGV

-398 RSVVIEEVSK
+398 RTVVIEEVTK
-408 FGGSGH
+408 FGGRGH

-426 GRAGRRGIDDIG
+426 GRAGRRGIDDVG

-450 ADVARIAGGRPRALS
+450 GDVARIAGGRPRALT

-477 LVRRHSREAAYT
+477 LVRRHTREAAYT

-500 EEDLVGELDS
+500 DEDLVGELEA
-510 VLGVLERR
+510 VLAVLERR
-518 GYIEGWR
+518 GYLDRWN
-525 VTEAGSRLAGLY
+525 VTEAGGRLAGLY
-537 HEADLLLAE
+537 HEADLLIAE
-546 ALEAGHLDGLDP
+546 ALESGQLDGLDP

-563 VASGLCYE
+563 VASGFCYE

-579 LPMPNAKVGA
+579 FPAPNAKVA
-589 RLEAIEV
+589 RRLQAIED
-596 LSEALSDE
+596 LSEALVDE
-604 EKSAHLP
+604 ERHMGLP
-611 LTRGVDSG
+611 VTRGVDAG
-619 FAPFI
+619 FAALI
-624 YAWARGRDLRQVLQ
+624 YDWAKGRDLRQVLQ
-638 PNAGPGRRGRKAAPL
+638 PSSGPGRRGRRAAPL

-667 DLLRQVATVAARA
+667 DLLRQVTMVAREP
-680 ETAQSARAG
+680 ETARCAKVA

-700 SSVITIPVEHGTIRA
+700 SSVVTIPVERGTIRA
-715 GGQPAP
+715 GGQPAS